1 MLKNIIKACIIL
13 HNMIVEDERDNNEM
27 VFSYDAS
34 DGIPTP
40 TLISER
46 SLELLQFIH
55 TPHRIQDRDTHSILQ
70 TDLVKHLWNMH
81 GMF

>member
-1 MLKNIIKACIIL
+1 MKACIIL
-13 HNMIVEDERDNNEM
+13 LNMIVEDEKDNNEM
-27 VFSYDAS
+27 DFNYDAS

-40 TLISER
+40 TLIFEWS
-46 SLELLQFIH
+46 SKMLQFIH
-55 TPHRIQDRDTHSILQ
+55 TQHRIRDRDTHSILQ